1 MRRSVNERAM
11 ANQRDTAAFKA
22 VERVLSGAV
31 SKVLSQLGSATSG
44 SGSAPSRSGS
54 GRSTSRST
62 SGSDRRAR
70 KRELPKDTSSSED
83 DFQTPPVASKK
94 KSVT

>member
-31 SKVLSQLGSATSG
+31 SKVLSQLGIATSG
-44 SGSAPSRSGS
+44 SGSAPSGSVSG
-54 GRSTSRST
+54 RST

>member
-1 MRRSVNERAM
+1 M
-11 ANQRDTAAFKA
+11 ANPRDTAAFKA

-44 SGSAPSRSGS
+44 SVSD
-54 GRSTSRST
+54 RSTSRST